1 MKMNVSIHGVSE
13 LIKKLDSG
21 TLDRDIDRITEAY
34 ATKMANS
41 SAEMAPVYR
50 GFLRNS
56 IIASVRREKLMLW
69 TWGSNLPYARR
80 QEYEHVARKGFIRKA
95 VWEHRQD
102 YRDAIER
109 RVKEFG
115 K

>member
-1 MKMNVSIHGVSE
+1 MCQLSTNGAM
-13 LIKKLDSG
+13 DSG
-21 TLDRDIDRITEAY
+21 IIQQVFGHIQQFWAKHGEAILE
-34 ATKMANS
+34 
-41 SAEMAPVYR
+41 SASI
-50 GFLRNS
+50 RNS